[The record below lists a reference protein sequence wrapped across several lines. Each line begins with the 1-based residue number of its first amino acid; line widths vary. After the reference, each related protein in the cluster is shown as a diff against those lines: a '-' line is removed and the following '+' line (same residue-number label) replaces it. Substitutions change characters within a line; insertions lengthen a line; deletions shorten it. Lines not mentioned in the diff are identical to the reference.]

1 MLVNAL
7 MGTSYLGSADRLAG
21 PADAAGLTG
30 VVQSGELPL
39 VGGADV
45 PPAAAWVQPAATL
58 RGARP
63 PPVGG
68 GAGLLAERVD
78 RDAADVGGV
87 EVQDLAGGH
96 QAPSWWHTGQMR
108 RAPRRSQRCWLRAVA
123 SWNPHDGQDAT
134 HRPWS
139 RCSAGAGLAGMAG
152 WLVVAGWLLVVG

>member
-30 VVQSGELPL
+30 VVQSDKLAL

-45 PPAAAWVQPAATL
+45 PPAAGRVQPAATL
-58 RGARP
+58 NGARSP
-63 PPVGG
+63 TVRGR
-68 GAGLLAERVD
+68 ADLLAERVD
-78 RDAADVGGV
+78 RHAADLGRV

-96 QAPSWWHTGQMR
+96 HAPSWWQTGQTR

-123 SWNPHDGQDAT
+123 SWNPQEGQEAT
-134 HRPWS
+134 QMPCS
-139 RCSAGAGLAGMAG
+139 RCSAGAGRAGVAG
-152 WLVVAGWLLVVG
+152 WLVAVG